1 MGLFDKL
8 FSAPSQPTAYVPS
21 NEMEAWLGIM
31 HSCMAAD
38 GDVSEAEISRM
49 ANLIVYKQQFKLQDF
64 KTQYSAV
71 LNMHKRVGGK
81 AMIDACAP
89 HVSADY
95 RETLLAIVCELILA
109 DGVIDKEEKE
119 LAEYITEKLGIS
131 AENAMK
137 IVEVMLIKNKGN
149 KVLK

>member
-8 FSAPSQPTAYVPS
+8 FNTPSEPTSYSPVT
-21 NEMEAWLGIM
+21 EMEAWLGIM

-38 GDVSEAEISRM
+38 GDVSQPEINRM
-49 ANLIVYKQQFKLQDF
+49 ANMIVYKQHFKLQDF
-64 KTQYSAV
+64 KTQYTTAV
-71 LNMHKRVGGK
+71 IVHKRIGGK

-109 DGVIDKEEKE
+109 DGVIDKEEKV
-119 LAEYITEKLGIS
+119 LAEYITEKLEIPS
-131 AENAMK
+131 ENAMK

-149 KVLK
+149 KVFK